1 MKIIKNM
8 LLGIIN
14 KISYTGI
21 FLEILK
27 ILSLLLILGFY
38 VFLIYLLLFEN
49 ELDTMSKFCELGA
62 CFICSFIFSVIVSGA
77 KARRTSPQKDIK
89 ALNDK
94 YLRFIVFPLLETV
107 DIYEKIPLF
116 FSLILLVL
124 LKQESIVDVINID
137 IDKYWIWKII
147 EANSFYIAIGILLL
161 MFFIT
166 LFNEILLTMATTIL
180 RISEHIEE
188 NESKSS
194 SGNTDYELSLGK
206 QASPA
211 LPSQTPFAPENM
223 PQMPKPPLPP
233 QQKNSVEDEIVDSGI
248 SESANMTL
256 SSAKRTEE
264 AEPEYKKFFEK
275 IKKGITVIV
284 IAFSIIAGSIIL
296 VKFWNPYIKILL
308 MAKLGIPS
316 AQYQAGKYYADRYK
330 INLRTGKADNYPDDI
345 QLALKWHTKAAD
357 KGNADSQDAMGTL
370 YDNGYGVKQ
379 DYAKAMEWYAKAA
392 SNGSSKAQCNIGFL
406 YYYGHGVE
414 QDYSKAV
421 EWFKKSAENNNI
433 DCLAHLGMMYEAG
446 YGVEKNYS
454 KASELF
460 KKAADNGSAFGEYYM
475 GRMYY
480 NGNGVD
486 KNYITAKEW
495 FEKSAAQDYSEADF
509 SLGYMYNFAKGV
521 PKDYK
526 RAFELYSKS
535 AEKGNASAQ
544 YNLAVMYSQ
553 GQYVEK
559 DENKEVSL
567 LKLSAANGFS
577 YAQLALGK
585 YHYTGYGDSV
595 EQSKQKAAELYEKSA
610 EQGNLE
616 AQEIVAKMY
625 YTGDGIAKDTVKA
638 SKYYSKAAEQ
648 GSAEAQLRL
657 ADMFYAGIGVEQDYK
672 KAFELYE
679 KAVEQENAEAEYK
692 LGYIYYYGRL
702 PSEETIED
710 NNFPFKQMTDSVKG
724 LALMESASQ
733 KNSADATK
741 TLAGIYMQ
749 DKNYSKALV
758 FYKQAAAFG
767 DTDAKM
773 KIAKMYKNGTGVAK
787 DKELAL
793 QWYEDAAKDGN
804 VEAIKEVA
812 YTYLS
817 KHRFAEAK
825 DLFEELFEKGYVPA
839 AYEIGNMYLYG
850 EGVQENIRSA
860 YSWYEKGEAGNDVRS
875 ILMLGLMDKLEF
887 GRNMDYLNRV
897 KKIAMSENISN
908 AGFMKI
914 FKEVGKKYISHKT
927 YKDCMKEA
935 GSSEFVC
942 EYFAV
947 MGADAVDQLL

>member
-14 KISYTGI
+14 KVSHTGI

-27 ILSLLLILGFY
+27 ILSLLLISGFY

-49 ELDTMSKFCELGA
+49 ELDTMLKSCALGA
-62 CFICSFIFSVIVSGA
+62 CFICSFIFSVIVNGA
-77 KARRTSPQKDIK
+77 KARRTSPQKDIN

-94 YLRFIVFPLLETV
+94 DLRFIVFPLLETV
-107 DIYEKIPLF
+107 YTYEKIPLF
-116 FSLILLVL
+116 YSLLLLVFL
-124 LKQESIVDVINID
+124 RKEFIDVDVISTSIVG
-137 IDKYWIWKII
+137 YWIWKII

-188 NESKSS
+188 NESKSY

-211 LPSQTPFAPENM
+211 LPSQTPFAPANM
-223 PQMPKPPLPP
+223 PQMPKPPMPP
-233 QQKNSVEDEIVDSGI
+233 HQKNSVEDEIVDSGI

-264 AEPEYKKFFEK
+264 SEPEYKKKFFEK

-559 DENKEVSL
+559 DENKAVSL
-567 LKLSAANGFS
+567 IKLSAANGNS
-577 YAQLALGK
+577 NAQLVLGK
-585 YHYTGYGDSV
+585 YHYTGWYGNGYSV

-616 AQEIVAKMY
+616 AQESVATMY
-625 YTGDGIAKDTVKA
+625 LIGDGIAKDTVKA

-648 GSAEAQLRL
+648 GSAEAQVTL
-657 ADMFYAGIGVEQDYK
+657 ADMFYDGIGVEQDYK

-679 KAVEQENAEAEYK
+679 NAVEQENASAEYK

-702 PSEETIED
+702 PSD
-710 NNFPFKQMTDSVKG
+710 NNNSPFKQMTDSVKG

-733 KNSADATK
+733 KNYPTALK

-758 FYKQAAAFG
+758 FYKQVAAF

-773 KIAKMYKNGTGVAK
+773 EIAKMYKNGTGVAK

-793 QWYEDAAKDGN
+793 KWYEDAAKDGN

-887 GRNMDYLNRV
+887 GRNMDLNRV

-927 YKDCMKEA
+927 YKDCMKKA
-935 GSSEFVC
+935 GSSESVC